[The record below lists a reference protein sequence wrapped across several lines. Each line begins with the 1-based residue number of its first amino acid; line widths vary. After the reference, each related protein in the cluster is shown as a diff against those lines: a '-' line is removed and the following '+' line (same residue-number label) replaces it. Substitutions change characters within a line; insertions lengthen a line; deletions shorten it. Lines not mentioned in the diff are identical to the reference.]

1 MGGCLLSL
9 CLLTACSKSKRLK
22 GTWSLRNVQH
32 NELESDSA
40 ALADC
45 QTEVVEFTFE
55 KEGMGRM
62 IDSRGALYDLTWSL
76 DKDDLAVS
84 VPELSREQSLT
95 VEWEDKNTFVIN
107 NCKCTYEFTRQ

>member
-1 MGGCLLSL
+1 MVLKKRATERIRVTQQHWPIVKRRWLSL
-9 CLLTACSKSKRLK
+9 P
-22 GTWSLRNVQH
+22 
-32 NELESDSA
+32 
-40 ALADC
+40 
-45 QTEVVEFTFE
+45 FE

-62 IDSRGALYDLTWSL
+62 VDSRGALYDLTWSL